1 MSTVNRPFPVNPT
14 LTAIS
19 IGYRNPAH
27 TLIGTRALPGVE
39 VLDENFKWTEFPLS
53 EGFTVPELEVGR
65 KGQVNQVEF
74 TGTEATSSVK
84 DYGLDDAIPQSDI
97 EAARR
102 ARAEKRSNFDPE
114 NQAVEGL
121 TNLVQLGR
129 EVRAAAVVQNPDNY
143 DASRKIALTGTDR
156 FDDYDDSD
164 PYGVIDEGMDKTLI
178 YRPNHIVMGQP
189 VWSKIKRNPR
199 LIKAVKG
206 GLTEDGAITKAQFAE
221 LFEIPVENFLVGV
234 AQVNLARKGQA
245 VNLARVWGKSIQLLY
260 LDPSKKQADGSVI
273 TWGMTA
279 ELGSRIAGS
288 IEDKDIGLLGGRRVR
303 VGERVRELVVAKSV
317 GYLIQN
323 AVS

>member
-1 MSTVNRPFPVNPT
+1 MTTVNRPFPINPT

-19 IGYRNPAH
+19 IGFRNPAH

-39 VLDENFKWTEFPLS
+39 VLDETFKWTEFPLA

-65 KGQVNQVEF
+65 KGKVNQIEF
-74 TGTEATSSVK
+74 TGTEKTSAVK
-84 DYGLDDAIPQSDI
+84 DYGLDDPLPQSDI
-97 EAARR
+97 DAARR

-121 TNLVQLGR
+121 TNLLQLGR
-129 EVRAAAVVQNPDNY
+129 EVRAAAVVQDPANY
-143 DASRKIALTGTDR
+143 DAERKIALVGGDR
-156 FDDYDDSD
+156 FSDYANSD
-164 PYGVIDEGMDKTLI
+164 PYGVIDEGMDKTMI
-178 YRPNHIVMGQP
+178 YRPNHIIMGQP
-189 VWSKIKRNPR
+189 VWSKIKRHPK

-221 LFEIPVENFLVGV
+221 LFEIPLENFLVGV

-245 VNLARVWGKSIQLLY
+245 VNLSRVWGKSIELLY

-279 ELGSRIAGS
+279 ELGARIAGS
-288 IEDKDIGLLGGRRVR
+288 VEDKDIGLQGGRRVR

-323 AVS
+323 AVA

>member
-1 MSTVNRPFPVNPT
+1 MSTANRPFPTSAT

-19 IGYRNPAH
+19 IGYSNPAH
-27 TLIGTRALPGVE
+27 TLIHSRALPPVE
-39 VLDENFKWTEFPLS
+39 VLDETFKWTEFPLA

-65 KGQVNQVEF
+65 KGQVNQTEF
-74 TGTEATSSVK
+74 TGEEKTSSTK
-84 DYGLDDAIPQSDI
+84 DYGLDDAIPQSDVD
-97 EAARR
+97 AARR

-129 EVRAAAVVQNPDNY
+129 EVRAAAVVQDPANY
-143 DASRKIALTGTDR
+143 DAERKIALVGTDR
-156 FDDYDDSD
+156 FDDYENSD

-178 YRPNHIVMGQP
+178 YRPNHIIMGQP
-189 VWSKIKRNPR
+189 AWSKIKRHPK

-221 LFEIPVENFLVGV
+221 LFEIPLENFLVGV
-234 AQVNLARKGQA
+234 AQVNLSRKGQA
-245 VNLARVWGKSIQLLY
+245 VNLSRVWGKSIELLY

-288 IEDKDIGLLGGRRVR
+288 IDDKDIGLQGGRRVR